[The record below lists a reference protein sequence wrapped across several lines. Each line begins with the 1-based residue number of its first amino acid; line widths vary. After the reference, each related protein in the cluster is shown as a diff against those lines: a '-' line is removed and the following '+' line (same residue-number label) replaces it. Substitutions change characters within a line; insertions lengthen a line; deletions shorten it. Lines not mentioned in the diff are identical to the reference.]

1 MSKRKASIV
10 LAVVWMMAL
19 VIGLL
24 ATVQA
29 NGSEEYITAE
39 VIYNADGEIVGHDAM
54 GWRRRKNDP
63 DEPPR
68 TEPYD
73 PNTAP
78 QFEFP
83 GDKVIDQFLPEGT
96 SLGGL
101 FEQIDFANIMELII
115 PLLAGFG
122 GFQIGTSKPSLKMIL
137 TIISKLKKDQFGEI
151 IKDFI
156 PKDDPEPEPDSP
168 APTE

>member
-54 GWRRRKNDP
+54 GWRRRKN
-63 DEPPR
+63 ESFR
-68 TEPYD
+68 WK
-73 PNTAP
+73 
-78 QFEFP
+78 
-83 GDKVIDQFLPEGT
+83 GR
-96 SLGGL
+96 
-101 FEQIDFANIMELII
+101 
-115 PLLAGFG
+115 
-122 GFQIGTSKPSLKMIL
+122 
-137 TIISKLKKDQFGEI
+137 
-151 IKDFI
+151 
-156 PKDDPEPEPDSP
+156 
-168 APTE
+168 